1 MSETA
6 IPASIVARV
15 KKLLALA
22 GNNSNEHEASAAAE
36 KAQALMVEY
45 NLELAEGGETG
56 AAEADRAK
64 ADPRLEAR
72 REWQVTIMR
81 NLAAN
86 NFCMHWTVERRDVN
100 ASGKGQVR
108 NRTWHMLIGR
118 KANVEMTLSM
128 YRYLT
133 DAMARL
139 NPYQDGRDRSHISWF
154 AGCADRLAS
163 RLATLR
169 REAEA
174 ASRARRGETPR
185 GNGTDLVL
193 SDVYSS
199 EDDLNRDMRYGY
211 DPGTTA
217 RQRAE
222 YEAQFAAREAA
233 RKAAPPG
240 PCGREA
246 RDTCRARASRAGGGA
261 CQCAGEPLL
270 AEDRGENRPVGVQPR
285 VAGGA
290 RHRPGSAGPGGR
302 GDGTYRL
309 VYLGRN
315 T

>member
-36 KAQALMVEY
+36 KAQALMAEY

-56 AAEADRAK
+56 AAETDRAK

-100 ASGKGQVR
+100 ASGKGKVR

-118 KANVEMTLSM
+118 KANVEVTVSM
-128 YRYLT
+128 YGYLT

-163 RLATLR
+163 RLGTLR

-185 GNGTDLVL
+185 GSGNDLVL

-199 EDDLNRDMRYGY
+199 EDDLNNDMRYGY

-217 RQRAE
+217 RARAE
-222 YEAQFAAREAA
+222 YEAQFSARAAARHAS
-233 RKAAPPG
+233 PPV
-240 PCGREA
+240 PVVVKPETPAERVRREREEA
-246 RDTCRARASRAGGGA
+246 RAEERSRRYWQKIEAKTDRHAYGQGSEAGRDIGLDPQVRGA
-261 CQCAGEPLL
+261 GAAG
-270 AEDRGENRPVGVQPR
+270 RIG
-285 VAGGA
+285 
-290 RHRPGSAGPGGR
+290 
-302 GDGTYRL
+302 
-309 VYLGRN
+309 
-315 T
+315 